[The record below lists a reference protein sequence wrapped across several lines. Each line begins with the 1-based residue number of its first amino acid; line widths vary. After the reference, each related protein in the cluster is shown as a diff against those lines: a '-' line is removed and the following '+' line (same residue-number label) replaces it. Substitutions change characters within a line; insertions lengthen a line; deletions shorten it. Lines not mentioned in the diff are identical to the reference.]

1 MMSQLFS
8 TSESSRATKSPLILL
23 AALIIL
29 IVIFIPVFIF
39 DNSLFLWM
47 NGLHSPFT
55 DPIWLALTTLG
66 DGLLLGIILGAF
78 LLVNP
83 RVTVMGLL
91 VMILSSVVVHV
102 VKAAY
107 PSLRPAE
114 LLQSVHVVGPLLR
127 SGSFPSGHAAAS
139 MSAGLAIAYYCSS
152 RVVSALVMTI
162 AVLIALSRV
171 AVGAHFPA
179 DVLGGMICAVGV
191 FLIFTLTAW
200 QTLKAHVPDHP
211 SLSRRRFRVAFCLE
225 VLAVLFALFVHAPY
239 SAELPSF
246 AVLVALV
253 VLIFLAANYRKMS
266 SCQTLRGTDYL

>member
-1 MMSQLFS
+1 
-8 TSESSRATKSPLILL
+8 L

-47 NGLHSPFT
+47 NGQHSPFT
-55 DPIWLALTTLG
+55 DPVWLALTTLG

-78 LLVNP
+78 ILVNP

-91 VMILSSVVVHV
+91 VMILSSVVVHL

-107 PSLRPAE
+107 PTLRPAE

-139 MSAGLAIAYYCSS
+139 MSAGLAIAHFCSS
-152 RVVSALVMTI
+152 RVIGAMVMSIAL
-162 AVLIALSRV
+162 LIGLSRV

-179 DVLGGMICAVGV
+179 DVLGGMICALGV
-191 FLIFTLTAW
+191 FLVFRLTAW
-200 QTLKAHVPDHP
+200 PTLEARVPEHP
-211 SLSRRRFRVAFCLE
+211 SLSRRRFRVALCFE
-225 VLAVLFALFVHAPY
+225 VLAVLFALFVHTQY

-246 AVLVALV
+246 AVCVAVAVLVF
-253 VLIFLAANYRKMS
+253 LIVRYRRLKAAE
-266 SCQTLRGTDYL
+266 L

>member
-8 TSESSRATKSPLILL
+8 TSESSRATKSPLILW

-29 IVIFIPVFIF
+29 LLTFIPVLMF
-39 DNSLFLWM
+39 NRPLFLWM

-91 VMILSSVVVHV
+91 VMILSSVVVHL

-139 MSAGLAIAYYCSS
+139 MSAGLAIAHFCSS
-152 RVVSALVMTI
+152 RATRAVVMAIAL
-162 AVLIALSRV
+162 LIALSRIF
-171 AVGAHFPA
+171 VGAHFPA
-179 DVLGGMICAVGV
+179 DVAGGMICALSV
-191 FLIFTLTAW
+191 FLIFSLTAW
-200 QTLKAHVPDHP
+200 PTLEGHVPDHP
-211 SLSRRRFRVAFCLE
+211 SLSRRRFRAALWLE

-239 SAELPSF
+239 SAELPAF
-246 AVLVALV
+246 AVLVAVAVLV
-253 VLIFLAANYRKMS
+253 FLIVKFRG
-266 SCQTLRGTDYL
+266 LRA

>member
-1 MMSQLFS
+1 MSQLFS
-8 TSESSRATKSPLILL
+8 TSECSRATKSPFILL
-23 AALIIL
+23 AALVIL
-29 IVIFIPVFIF
+29 LLSLIPVLMF
-39 DNSLFLWM
+39 NRPLFLWM

-55 DPIWLALTTLG
+55 DLVWLALTTLG

-83 RVTVMGLL
+83 RVAVMGLL

-139 MSAGLAIAYYCSS
+139 MSAGLVIAHFCSS
-152 RVVSALVMTI
+152 RAIGSIVIAIAL
-162 AVLIALSRV
+162 LIALSRIF
-171 AVGAHFPA
+171 VGAHFPA
-179 DVLGGMICAVGV
+179 DVLGGMICALGV
-191 FLIFTLTAW
+191 FLVFRLTAW
-200 QTLKAHVPDHP
+200 RTLEAHVPEHP
-211 SLSRRRFRVAFCLE
+211 SLSRQRFRVALCFE

-239 SAELPSF
+239 SAELPAF
-246 AVLVALV
+246 AVLVAVAVLV
-253 VLIFLAANYRKMS
+253 FLIVKFRG
-266 SCQTLRGTDYL
+266 LRA

>member
-8 TSESSRATKSPLILL
+8 TSESSRATKSLLILL

-39 DNSLFLWM
+39 DNSLFLSI
-47 NGLHSPFT
+47 NELHSPFT
-55 DPIWLALTTLG
+55 DPVWLALTTLG
-66 DGLLLGIILGAF
+66 DGLLLGILLGAF

-91 VMILSSVVVHV
+91 VMILSSEVVHL

-114 LLQSVHVVGPLLR
+114 LLHSVHVVGPLLR

-139 MSAGLAIAYYCSS
+139 MSAGLAVAHFCSS
-152 RVVSALVMTI
+152 RAIGAIVMAIAL
-162 AVLIALSRV
+162 LIALSRIF
-171 AVGAHFPA
+171 VGAHFPA
-179 DVLGGMICAVGV
+179 DVLGGMICAFGV

-200 QTLKAHVPDHP
+200 PTLEAHVPERP
-211 SLSRRRFRVAFCLE
+211 SLSRRRFRVALCLE
-225 VLAVLFALFVHAPY
+225 VLAVLFAVFVHAPY

-246 AVLVALV
+246 AVFVTLV
-253 VLIFLAANYRKMS
+253 VLVFLIVGYRRLKAAEP
-266 SCQTLRGTDYL
+266 

>member
-8 TSESSRATKSPLILL
+8 TSESSRATKSPLILV

-55 DPIWLALTTLG
+55 DPVWLALTTLG

-78 LLVNP
+78 ILVNP

-139 MSAGLAIAYYCSS
+139 MSAGLAIAHLCSS
-152 RVVSALVMTI
+152 RATSAVVMAIAL
-162 AVLIALSRV
+162 LIALSRIF
-171 AVGAHFPA
+171 VGAHFPA
-179 DVLGGMICAVGV
+179 DALGGMICAVGV

-200 QTLKAHVPDHP
+200 PTLEEHVPERP
-211 SLSRRRFRVAFCLE
+211 SLSRRRFRVALCFE
-225 VLAVLFALFVHAPY
+225 VLAVLFALFVHSPY
-239 SAELPSF
+239 SAELPPF
-246 AVLVALV
+246 AALVALAVLV
-253 VLIFLAANYRKMS
+253 FLALGYRK
-266 SCQTLRGTDYL
+266 LRAEQV

>member
-8 TSESSRATKSPLILL
+8 TSESSRATKSPLTLL

-29 IVIFIPVFIF
+29 IVIFIPTFIF

-91 VMILSSVVVHV
+91 VMILSSVVVHL

-139 MSAGLAIAYYCSS
+139 MSAALAIAHFCSS
-152 RVVSALVMTI
+152 RMIGAIVI
-162 AVLIALSRV
+162 AIASLIGLSRIF
-171 AVGAHFPA
+171 VGAHFPA
-179 DVLGGMICAVGV
+179 DVLGGMICAFGV
-191 FLIFTLTAW
+191 FLIFRLTAW
-200 QTLKAHVPDHP
+200 PTLEAHVPEHP
-211 SLSRRRFRVAFCLE
+211 SLSRRRFRAAFCFE
-225 VLAVLFALFVHAPY
+225 VLAVLFALFVHAQY
-239 SAELPSF
+239 RAELPSF
-246 AVLVALV
+246 AAVVAIAVLVFIV
-253 VLIFLAANYRKMS
+253 VKYQR
-266 SCQTLRGTDYL
+266 LRVEQV